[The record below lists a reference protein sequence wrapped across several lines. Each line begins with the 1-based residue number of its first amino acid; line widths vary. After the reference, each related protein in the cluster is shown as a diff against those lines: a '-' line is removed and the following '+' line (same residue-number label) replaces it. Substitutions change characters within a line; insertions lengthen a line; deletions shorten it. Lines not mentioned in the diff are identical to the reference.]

1 MAEPLNILFTCIGR
15 RVALVRAFRAA
26 AKRLKITLRVHGAD
40 SGRLAPAIFEA
51 DVRHVVPSVTAPDYI
66 DALERIIVRRKI
78 KLLIPLI
85 DTELPAIAA
94 ARDRL
99 AQRGCSAMIS
109 DRNVIDICRDKL
121 LTYQRLTEA
130 GIPTPATWLW
140 ADVVKR
146 RSHRFPYFLKPRFGS
161 AAMGNHVIDDVASL
175 RFFGRRVPDAIVQ
188 EFIAGEEYT
197 MDVYADA
204 RGVPQCV
211 VPRHRLEVRGGEVS
225 KAVIAKKK
233 DIMRVGAKVARAL
246 KGCRGVV
253 TVQCIKTGAG
263 DIRVLEIN
271 PRFGGGI
278 PLAIHAGADFPRW
291 VLQEALG
298 RKPKIDADGFR
309 DDVVMLR
316 YDDAVFVRNAAKL
329 MAKR

>member
-1 MAEPLNILFTCIGR
+1 MAQPLNIMFTCIGR

-66 DALERIIVRRKI
+66 DALEQLVVRRKI
-78 KLLIPLI
+78 RILIPLI

-94 ARDRL
+94 AR
-99 AQRGCSAMIS
+99 QRFARHGCTAMIS
-109 DRNVIDICRDKL
+109 DPGVIGICRDKL
-121 LTYQRLTEA
+121 LTFQRLNQA

-140 ADVVKR
+140 ADVVKKGR
-146 RSHRFPYFLKPRFGS
+146 HRFPYFLKPRFGS
-161 AAMGNHVIDDVASL
+161 AAMGNHVIGDIEAL
-175 RFFGRRVPDAIVQ
+175 RFFGGRVPDAIVQ

-197 MDVYADA
+197 MDVYADSS
-204 RGVPQCV
+204 GVPRCV
-211 VPRHRLEVRGGEVS
+211 VPRQRLEVRSGEVS

-233 DIMRVGAKVARAL
+233 NIMRVGAKVARAL

-271 PRFGGGI
+271 PRFGGGV

-329 MAKR
+329 MAKQ